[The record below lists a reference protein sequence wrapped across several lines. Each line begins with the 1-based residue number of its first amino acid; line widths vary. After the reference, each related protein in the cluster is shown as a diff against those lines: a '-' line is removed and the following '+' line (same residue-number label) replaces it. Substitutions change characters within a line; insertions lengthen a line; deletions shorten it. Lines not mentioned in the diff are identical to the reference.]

1 MTLKYVCSTVKSGP
15 GPLNITFGSDMPI
28 TLLHVMCRTWT
39 NTIITTSIS
48 LIQLYDHLYDF
59 VENFA
64 TTIQNPKN
72 SIKFKGFRIG
82 NINPQKCPNHVHIKD
97 LGPAQVKC

>member
-1 MTLKYVCSTVKSGP
+1 M
-15 GPLNITFGSDMPI
+15 
-28 TLLHVMCRTWT
+28 
-39 NTIITTSIS
+39 
-48 LIQLYDHLYDF
+48 LYIPVILY
-59 VENFA
+59 FA